1 MPAPIITTAAFVWS
15 LLPTGT
21 SGHGF
26 ELPMVAS
33 FSGRQTHSKNPMKL
47 KRYEYGKQ
55 CALAGTKAK
64 KERKEK
70 KGSRYVSHMHPMLQ
84 GGYMCSKTL
93 FNSRTTGLYWSVPRL
108 LLLRKTLSSIL
119 NRVIGFRR
127 ARVLMASP
135 TGPLRR
141 KPLQHDTLLWYPSAS
156 AEH

>member
-33 FSGRQTHSKNPMKL
+33 KTLKKNPIEVEEVRIRQAMRTRRYQSQ
-47 KRYEYGKQ
+47 KRKE
-55 CALAGTKAK
+55 K
-64 KERKEK
+64 KRKEK

-93 FNSRTTGLYWSVPRL
+93 FNSRTTGLYRSVPLL
-108 LLLRKTLSSIL
+108 LLLRKTPLFHSKPSDRL
-119 NRVIGFRR
+119 PKSKGFDGESHR
-127 ARVLMASP
+127 AVRAK
-135 TGPLRR
+135 TI
-141 KPLQHDTLLWYPSAS
+141 A
-156 AEH
+156 A